1 MPKFQILQ
9 NFDRTVFKE
18 KMNDR
23 DMTQVNQINFLN
35 YLENIDLLD
44 VGDTKH
50 VDEMYQTWNSK
61 LLSITDNHTLLRTFT
76 NKKGKSWRQK
86 PVSLMLSL
94 EKNN

>member
-1 MPKFQILQ
+1 
-9 NFDRTVFKE
+9 
-18 KMNDR
+18 MNER
-23 DMTQVNQINFLN
+23 DMTQVNQINFLIC
-35 YLENIDLLD
+35 LENIDLLD

-61 LLSITDNHTLLRTFT
+61 LLSIIDNHTLLRTFT

>member
-1 MPKFQILQ
+1 
-9 NFDRTVFKE
+9 
-18 KMNDR
+18 MNER

-50 VDEMYQTWNSK
+50 VDEMYQTWNRK

>member
-1 MPKFQILQ
+1 
-9 NFDRTVFKE
+9 
-18 KMNDR
+18 MNER
-23 DMTQVNQINFLN
+23 DMTQVNQIYFLIC
-35 YLENIDLLD
+35 LENIDLLD

>member
-18 KMNDR
+18 KMNYR

-50 VDEMYQTWNSK
+50 VDEMYQT
-61 LLSITDNHTLLRTFT
+61 
-76 NKKGKSWRQK
+76 
-86 PVSLMLSL
+86 
-94 EKNN
+94 